1 MTLAF
6 TVLVVPAVRAQRFQ
20 DLPSPDSSRAP
31 FLTRARPDSIRMQ
44 VRGLIVMQLLENLQQ
59 VRGAAIDGDLAAV
72 KWGPADELSSALPG
86 CRTVGAAIS
95 ALASRLGNVT
105 HLKLFFANVTY
116 ADSTTDIQVIV
127 DGAPATVF
135 EVRMIHDRETMSLK
149 ELTGLLSGICGV
161 VRQ

>member
-1 MTLAF
+1 MIDRRVVMTLAL
-6 TVLVVPAVRAQRFQ
+6 TVLVIPAVRAQRSI

-31 FLTRARPDSIRMQ
+31 FLTHLVLDSIRTQ

-59 VRGAAIDGDLAAV
+59 VRGAPIDGDLAAV
-72 KWGPADELSSALPG
+72 KWGTTDQLTSAYPD

-95 ALASRLGNVT
+95 TLADRLGHVT
-105 HLKLFFANVTY
+105 RLKLFFANVTY

-127 DGAPATVF
+127 GGAPATVF

-149 ELTGLLSGICGV
+149 E
-161 VRQ
+161 